1 MKKKEKNDRLVAAE
15 MIKIKIGIE
24 GTETGMIET
33 EIATET
39 VTVEIEEIG
48 TGIQIDIEVIDVTE
62 IVIGHVTD
70 EVVHLNHL
78 KALLQLLLLIII
90 IIIIKIGKIET
101 RIERDI
107 VRDLGP
113 AALETEKEITV
124 VMEMAIIDRQA
135 KV

>member
-1 MKKKEKNDRLVAAE
+1 MKKNEKNDRLVAAE
-15 MIKIKIGIE
+15 MIKIKIGTE

-48 TGIQIDIEVIDVTE
+48 TVIQIDIEVIDVTE